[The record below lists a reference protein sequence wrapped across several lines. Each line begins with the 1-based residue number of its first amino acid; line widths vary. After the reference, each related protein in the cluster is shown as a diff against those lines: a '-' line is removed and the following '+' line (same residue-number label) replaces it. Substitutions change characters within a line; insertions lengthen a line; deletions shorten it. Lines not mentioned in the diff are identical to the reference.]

1 MNIDLKNFNPTYL
14 EAYRLLEEC
23 DGVLKLYR
31 MRSVAGYD
39 AKGKD
44 YNELLTLRDALEY
57 AIRLS
62 KMTNKIRKF
71 DNDTYEVIQT
81 RLKTAESEADRL
93 KDIIIRELCWP
104 TNDEESESESS
115 NDDEPD
121 VFNLYENKLDEI
133 RELKNKLDYIESHY
147 RVDVSKG

>member
-23 DGVLKLYR
+23 DDVLNIYAK
-31 MRSVAGYD
+31 RSVSCYD
-39 AKGKD
+39 TKGKD
-44 YNELLTLRDALEY
+44 YNELRTLRDTLEY

-71 DNDTYEVIQT
+71 DNDTYDVIQT
-81 RLKTAESEADRL
+81 KLRTAESEAYRL
-93 KDIIIRELCWP
+93 EDIIRELLKHA
-104 TNDEESESESS
+104 TDEVSDLDIS

-121 VFNLYENKLDEI
+121 VFTLYENKLDEI

-147 RVDVSKG
+147 IVDVSKG

>member
-23 DGVLKLYR
+23 DDVLSIYAK
-31 MRSVAGYD
+31 RSVACYD
-39 AKGKD
+39 TKGND
-44 YNELLTLRDALEY
+44 YNELRTLRDALEY

-71 DNDTYEVIQT
+71 DNDTYDLIQT
-81 RLKTAESEADRL
+81 KLRTAESEAYRL
-93 KDIIIRELCWP
+93 EDIIRELLKHA
-104 TNDEESESESS
+104 TDEVPDLDIS

-121 VFNLYENKLDEI
+121 VFTLYENKLDEI

>member
-23 DGVLKLYR
+23 DDVLNKYAE
-31 MRSVAGYD
+31 RSVACYD

-44 YNELLTLRDALEY
+44 YTELLTLRNALEY

-81 RLKTAESEADRL
+81 KLKTAESEAYRL
-93 KDIIIRELCWP
+93 EDIIRELLKHA
-104 TNDEESESESS
+104 NDEESELENS
-115 NDDEPD
+115 NDDEPN
-121 VFNLYENKLDEI
+121 VFTLYENKLDEI

>member
-1 MNIDLKNFNPTYL
+1 MKIDLKNFNPTYN

-23 DGVLKLYR
+23 DDVLRIYGE
-31 MRSVAGYD
+31 RSVACYD

-44 YNELLTLRDALEY
+44 YTELLTLRNALEY
-57 AIRLS
+57 AIKCS

-81 RLKTAESEADRL
+81 KLKTAESEAYRL
-93 KDIIIRELCWP
+93 YSLIRELCKHA
-104 TNDEESESESS
+104 NDEESDSDIS

-121 VFNLYENKLDEI
+121 VFTIYENKLDEI
-133 RELKNKLDYIESHY
+133 RELENKLDYIESHY

>member
-1 MNIDLKNFNPTYL
+1 MNIDLKNFNPTYN
-14 EAYRLLEEC
+14 EAYRLLEEF
-23 DGVLKLYR
+23 DDVLRQYR
-31 MRSVAGYD
+31 ARSIVGYD

-71 DNDTYEVIQT
+71 DNDTYDVIHT
-81 RLKTAESEADRL
+81 KLKTAESEAYRL
-93 KDIIIRELCWP
+93 EDIIRGLSKHA
-104 TNDEESESESS
+104 NDEEPDSESS
-115 NDDEPD
+115 DDDEPD
-121 VFNLYENKLDEI
+121 VFTLYENKLDEI

-147 RVDVSKG
+147 KVDVSKG

>member
-1 MNIDLKNFNPTYL
+1 MKIDLKNFNPTYN

-23 DGVLKLYR
+23 DDVLRIYGR
-31 MRSVAGYD
+31 RSVTCYD

-44 YNELLTLRDALEY
+44 YIELLTLRNALEY

-71 DNDTYEVIQT
+71 DNDTYDVIQT
-81 RLKTAESEADRL
+81 KLKTAESEAYRL
-93 KDIIIRELCWP
+93 EDIIRELFRHA
-104 TNDEESESESS
+104 TDEVPDLDIS

-121 VFNLYENKLDEI
+121 VFTLYENKLDEI

-147 RVDVSKG
+147 KVDVSKG

>member
-23 DGVLKLYR
+23 DAVLYKYEE
-31 MRSVAGYD
+31 RSVACYD
-39 AKGKD
+39 VKGKD
-44 YNELLTLRDALEY
+44 YTELLTLRNALEY

-81 RLKTAESEADRL
+81 KLKTAESEAYRL
-93 KDIIIRELCWP
+93 EDIIRELLKHA
-104 TNDEESESESS
+104 NDEESELENS

-121 VFNLYENKLDEI
+121 VFTLYENKLDEI

>member
-23 DGVLKLYR
+23 DAVLYKYEE
-31 MRSVAGYD
+31 RSVACYD

-44 YNELLTLRDALEY
+44 YTELLTLRNALEY

-81 RLKTAESEADRL
+81 KLKTAESEAYRL
-93 KDIIIRELCWP
+93 EDIIRELLKHA
-104 TNDEESESESS
+104 NDEESDSDIS

-121 VFNLYENKLDEI
+121 VFTLYENKLDEI

>member
-23 DGVLKLYR
+23 DDVLNIYAK
-31 MRSVAGYD
+31 RSVACYD
-39 AKGKD
+39 TKGKD
-44 YNELLTLRDALEY
+44 YNELRTLRDALEY

-71 DNDTYEVIQT
+71 DNDTYDVIQT
-81 RLKTAESEADRL
+81 KLRTAESEAYRL
-93 KDIIIRELCWP
+93 EDIIRELLKHA
-104 TNDEESESESS
+104 TDEVPDSDIS

-121 VFNLYENKLDEI
+121 VFTLYENKLDEI

>member
-1 MNIDLKNFNPTYL
+1 MNIDLKNFNPTYN
-14 EAYRLLEEC
+14 EACRLLEEC

-81 RLKTAESEADRL
+81 KLKTAESEAYRL
-93 KDIIIRELCWP
+93 EDIIRELLKHA
-104 TNDEESESESS
+104 NDEESDSDIS

-121 VFNLYENKLDEI
+121 VFTLYENKLDEI

>member
-1 MNIDLKNFNPTYL
+1 MKIDLKNFNPTYN
-14 EAYRLLEEC
+14 EAYRLLGEC
-23 DGVLKLYR
+23 DAILSMYR
-31 MRSVAGYD
+31 TRSIAGYD

-81 RLKTAESEADRL
+81 KLKTAESEAYRL
-93 KDIIIRELCWP
+93 YSLIRELCKHA
-104 TNDEESESESS
+104 NDDESDSDIS

-121 VFNLYENKLDEI
+121 VFTLYENKLDEI
-133 RELKNKLDYIESHY
+133 RELENKLDYIESHY

>member
-14 EAYRLLEEC
+14 EAYRLLDEC
-23 DGVLKLYR
+23 DDVLYKYAE
-31 MRSVAGYD
+31 RSVACYD
-39 AKGKD
+39 TKAKD
-44 YNELLTLRDALEY
+44 YNELLTLRNALEY

-81 RLKTAESEADRL
+81 KLKTAESEANRL
-93 KDIIIRELCWP
+93 EDIIRELLKHA
-104 TNDEESESESS
+104 TDEVPDLDIS

-121 VFNLYENKLDEI
+121 VFTLYENKLDEI